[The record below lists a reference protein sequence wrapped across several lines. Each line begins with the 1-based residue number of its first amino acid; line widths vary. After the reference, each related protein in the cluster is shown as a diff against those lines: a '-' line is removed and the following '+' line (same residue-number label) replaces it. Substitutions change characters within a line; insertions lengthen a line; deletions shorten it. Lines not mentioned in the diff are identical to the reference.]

1 MFVYSSLTRNFVT
14 LDEVDG
20 VLPNEYLFQATLL
33 AHNGDVFLGGTM
45 GMTVINSGFHLETEE
60 DHTVELLDVLL
71 NGLPVPLSEK
81 REKAIETIRV
91 PWDFSS
97 LQLKVLLN
105 EGDVFRKNFFRFN
118 IEGIGQDLANFNSNS
133 LVINYLPIGEYTIT
147 ASYYT
152 RNGGVECET
161 ADSSC
166 RGCFP
171 LVEEQLVLCGV
182 MYIGGNSSLWHY
194 FLFLSKKESQTEA
207 GDSASEKQ
215 NV

>member
-1 MFVYSSLTRNFVT
+1 
-14 LDEVDG
+14 
-20 VLPNEYLFQATLL
+20 
-33 AHNGDVFLGGTM
+33 
-45 GMTVINSGFHLETEE
+45 MTVINSGFHLETEE

-133 LVINYLPIGEYTIT
+133 LVINYLPIGSIQLLLLIILVM
-147 ASYYT
+147 
-152 RNGGVECET
+152 GVECET

-194 FLFLSKKESQTEA
+194 FLFLSKKKA
-207 GDSASEKQ
+207 KQ
-215 NV
+215 NGRFCV

>member
-1 MFVYSSLTRNFVT
+1 
-14 LDEVDG
+14 
-20 VLPNEYLFQATLL
+20 
-33 AHNGDVFLGGTM
+33 M

-152 RNGGVECET
+152 RNGGWSVKQPILHVVVVSPWWKSNWFYAGLCI
-161 ADSSC
+161 
-166 RGCFP
+166 
-171 LVEEQLVLCGV
+171 LVGIVVYG
-182 MYIGGNSSLWHY
+182 ITFY
-194 FLFLSKKESQTEA
+194 FYRKKKAKQKREILRLK
-207 GDSASEKQ
+207 KQ

>member
-1 MFVYSSLTRNFVT
+1 MGRNKTIFVRLFFSHSELCYIGRGGRGFA
-14 LDEVDG
+14 
-20 VLPNEYLFQATLL
+20 NEYLFQATLL

-133 LVINYLPIGEYTIT
+133 LVINYLPIGSIQLLLLIILVMG
-147 ASYYT
+147 
-152 RNGGVECET
+152 GGV
-161 ADSSC
+161 
-166 RGCFP
+166 
-171 LVEEQLVLCGV
+171 
-182 MYIGGNSSLWHY
+182 
-194 FLFLSKKESQTEA
+194 
-207 GDSASEKQ
+207 
-215 NV
+215 